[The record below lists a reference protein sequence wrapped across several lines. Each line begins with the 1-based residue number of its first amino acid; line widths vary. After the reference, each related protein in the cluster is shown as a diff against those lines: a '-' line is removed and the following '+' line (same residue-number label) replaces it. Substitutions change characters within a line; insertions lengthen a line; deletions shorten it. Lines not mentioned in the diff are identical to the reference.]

1 VQADDP
7 WWLEV
12 TGATDTSFNVQA
24 DLA

>member
-7 WWLEV
+7 WWIEV